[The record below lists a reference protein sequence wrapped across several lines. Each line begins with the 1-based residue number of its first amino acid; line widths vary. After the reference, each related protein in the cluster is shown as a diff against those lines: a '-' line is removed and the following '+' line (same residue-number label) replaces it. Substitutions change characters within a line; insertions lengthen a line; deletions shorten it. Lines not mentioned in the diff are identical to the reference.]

1 MLQRPRGCGSVGMQN
16 YAQPGGGV
24 HIDTLCVR
32 SVQVCSR
39 TRALSRRSTT
49 WQSRP
54 NGLEALRGSATPN
67 LLNSQAVA
75 LLVEVLA
82 TRRRVL
88 GARHPVTLLAATNLA
103 TIHQDGQ
110 QKNRRGRGCE

>member
-1 MLQRPRGCGSVGMQN
+1 MGMQGMLN
-16 YAQPGGGV
+16 PVAGC
-24 HIDTLCVR
+24 TWTRCVCARCR
-32 SVQVCSR
+32 SASR

-67 LLNSQAVA
+67 SLNSQAVA

-82 TRRRVL
+82 TSRRVL
-88 GARHPVTLLAATNLA
+88 GAGHPDTLLAATNLA
-103 TIHQDGQ
+103 TTYTRLG
-110 QKNRRGRGCE
+110 KNAEAAAVRALYNCE